1 MVPQGFILGPIL
13 FSLYFMTCKVST
25 VMTHIIFADGTNLT
39 IFALM
44 EIISKPFILQIVLSG
59 WNDHSKK
66 IKSKYSC
73 IIIIVCTHHA

>member
-1 MVPQGFILGPIL
+1 MAPI
-13 FSLYFMTCKVST
+13 SQ
-25 VMTHIIFADGTNLT
+25 
-39 IFALM
+39 FALM

-73 IIIIVCTHHA
+73 IILSVLIMPKICLITAMKCGGNTYENKIPPLYMLQKKNND